1 MISQHKLMAVDTN
14 LQVLDLL
21 FDDQDGVLSK
31 EVDDVPP
38 LDFSNLDFFSGD
50 LLECALSEANIGD
63 YDFLNSPGGLE
74 QKTKEIYSD
83 HDYFAQKSPSNS
95 DSGVS
100 MSSSGHAYSPQ
111 SVSSEQQYSP
121 SYPDQQYSP
130 RSGDL
135 SDSPRSQSNLV
146 PEMMEIK
153 SELSPG
159 IQNEQINPLSLED
172 FDMKDIN
179 LEGIDTSALINAT
192 DEAFLKEICTNSLT
206 QDTSINFGTDTTLN
220 EVTSTTA
227 KVN

>member
-1 MISQHKLMAVDTN
+1 MIINEFISGQSHSC
-14 LQVLDLL
+14 LL
-21 FDDQDGVLSK
+21 LVFQ
-31 EVDDVPP
+31 
-38 LDFSNLDFFSGD
+38 SNLDLFSGD

-63 YDFLNSPGGLE
+63 YDFLDSPGGLE

-83 HDYFAQKSPSNS
+83 HDYYAQKSPSNS

-121 SYPDQQYSP
+121 RYPDQQYSP

-159 IQNEQINPLSLED
+159 VHNEQINPLSLED

-179 LEGIDTSALINAT
+179 LEGIDTSAFT

-206 QDTSINFGTDTTLN
+206 QDTSINFGKKNIQVL
-220 EVTSTTA
+220 
-227 KVN
+227 K